1 MANHRTVD
9 PTAEYAS
16 NRVIGIRIIDRQVEQ
31 LDELA
36 KNRGISRSQLMRELI
51 AEAWNRDQQQE
62 PF

>member
-9 PTAEYAS
+9 PTAESAS

-51 AEAWNRDQQQE
+51 SEAWTKDQQPE

>member
-9 PTAEYAS
+9 PTAESAS

-36 KNRGISRSQLMRELI
+36 KNRNISRSQLIRQLI
-51 AEAWNRDQQQE
+51 QDAWTADQQPE

>member
-9 PTAEYAS
+9 PTAEHAS

-31 LDELA
+31 LDEMA
-36 KNRGISRSQLMRELI
+36 KNRGIGRSQLIRQLI
-51 AEAWNRDQQQE
+51 QDAWTADQQPE

>member
-31 LDELA
+31 LDEMA
-36 KNRGISRSQLMRELI
+36 KNRGISRSQLIRQLI
-51 AEAWNRDQQQE
+51 QDAWTADQQPE